1 MCPPWGQRQA
11 MAKAPLS
18 AERAADHAA
27 VEALSREFRP
37 ALVRYFERRGV
48 PAMDA
53 EDVAQDV
60 FDRLARRQGVAVIEK
75 LERYLFETAANAAVD
90 YHRRAKVRGRTRQV
104 AYNEALHAPADA
116 SPEIIYAA
124 QEELADVLVALR
136 ELPERTRHI
145 FILARLENIK
155 QVEIARGMGLS
166 ISAVEK
172 HLRIAMAHLFERL
185 EDVR

>member
-1 MCPPWGQRQA
+1 MG
-11 MAKAPLS
+11 KAPLT
-18 AERAADHAA
+18 AEQAADHAA

-60 FDRLARRQGVAVIEK
+60 FDRLARRQGVAGIEK

-90 YHRRAKVRGRTRQV
+90 YHRRAKARGRSRHV

-116 SPEIIYAA
+116 SPEVIFAA
-124 QEELADVLVALR
+124 QEELSDVLIALR

-145 FILARLENIK
+145 FILARLENVR

-172 HLRIAMAHLFERL
+172 HLRIAMAHLFQRMEGAR
-185 EDVR
+185 

>member
-1 MCPPWGQRQA
+1 MGR
-11 MAKAPLS
+11 KAQLS
-18 AERAADHAA
+18 PQQAADHAA

-60 FDRLARRQGVAVIEK
+60 FDRLARRQGVAGIEK

-90 YHRRAKVRGRTRQV
+90 YHRRAKARGRARQV
-104 AYNEALHAPADA
+104 AYNESLHAPTGA
-116 SPEIIYAA
+116 SPEITYVA
-124 QEELADVLVALR
+124 QEELTEVLVALR

-145 FILARLENIK
+145 FVLARLENVR

-172 HLRIAMAHLFERL
+172 HLRNAMAHLVDRLERL
-185 EDVR
+185 P

>member
-90 YHRRAKVRGRTRQV
+90 YHRRAKVRGRTRPGAPDGDLRVNAKPVGVFVIKDGSATWVPAVDQTRIALLGELIGLVAATFATLAMVRRPPWPDLHGTV
-104 AYNEALHAPADA
+104 AYTKP
-116 SPEIIYAA
+116 
-124 QEELADVLVALR
+124 R
-136 ELPERTRHI
+136 
-145 FILARLENIK
+145 
-155 QVEIARGMGLS
+155 
-166 ISAVEK
+166 
-172 HLRIAMAHLFERL
+172 
-185 EDVR
+185 

>member
-145 FILARLENIK
+145 FILARLEK
-155 QVEIARGMGLS
+155 MKHRDIAAAYGLTVS
-166 ISAVEK
+166 SVEK
-172 HLRIAMAHLFERL
+172 YVARCEAHLARRFGAP
-185 EDVR
+185 

>member
-1 MCPPWGQRQA
+1 MG
-11 MAKAPLS
+11 KAPLT
-18 AERAADHAA
+18 AEQAADHAA
-27 VEALSREFRP
+27 VEALSRAFRP

-48 PAMDA
+48 PSMDA

-60 FDRLARRQGVAVIEK
+60 FDRLARRQGVAGIEK

-90 YHRRAKVRGRTRQV
+90 YHRRAKARGRSRQV

-116 SPEIIYAA
+116 SPEVIFAA
-124 QEELADVLVALR
+124 QKELADVLVALR

-145 FILARLENIK
+145 FVLARLENIK

-185 EDVR
+185 EGVR

>member
-1 MCPPWGQRQA
+1 VSIGKASRSGQR
-11 MAKAPLS
+11 
-18 AERAADHAA
+18 EADFAA
-27 VEALSREFRP
+27 VDALSREYRP

-60 FDRLARRQGVAVIEK
+60 FDRLARREGVSGIEK

-90 YHRRAKVRGRTRQV
+90 YHRRAKSRGRKGQV
-104 AYNEALHAPADA
+104 VFDESLHAPQGG
-116 SPEIIYAA
+116 SPEAA
-124 QEELADVLVALR
+124 YLAQQELAQVLVALR

-145 FILARLENIK
+145 FVLARLENIK

-172 HLRIAMAHLFERL
+172 HMRLAMAHLFKRL
-185 EDVR
+185 EQAQ

>member
-1 MCPPWGQRQA
+1 MG
-11 MAKAPLS
+11 KAPLS
-18 AERAADHAA
+18 AEQAADHAA

-48 PAMDA
+48 PSMDA

-60 FDRLARRQGVAVIEK
+60 FDRLARRQGVAGIEK

-90 YHRRAKVRGRTRQV
+90 YHRRAKARGRSRHV

-116 SPEIIYAA
+116 SPEVIFAA
-124 QEELADVLVALR
+124 QEELSDVLIALR

-145 FILARLENIK
+145 FILARLENVR

-172 HLRIAMAHLFERL
+172 HLRIAMAHLFQRMEGAR
-185 EDVR
+185 

>member
-1 MCPPWGQRQA
+1 

-27 VEALSREFRP
+27 VEALSREFRT

-48 PAMDA
+48 PSMDA

-60 FDRLARRQGVAVIEK
+60 FDRLARRQGVAGIEK

-90 YHRRAKVRGRTRQV
+90 YHRRAKARGRQRQV
-104 AYNEALHAPADA
+104 AYNEALHAPLEA
-116 SPEIIYAA
+116 SPEIAFAA
-124 QEELADVLVALR
+124 QEELSAVLVALR

-145 FILARLENIK
+145 FILVRLENIK
-155 QVEIARGMGLS
+155 QVEVAKGLGLS

-172 HLRIAMAHLFERL
+172 HLRNAMAHLFQRL
-185 EDVR
+185 EQTQ